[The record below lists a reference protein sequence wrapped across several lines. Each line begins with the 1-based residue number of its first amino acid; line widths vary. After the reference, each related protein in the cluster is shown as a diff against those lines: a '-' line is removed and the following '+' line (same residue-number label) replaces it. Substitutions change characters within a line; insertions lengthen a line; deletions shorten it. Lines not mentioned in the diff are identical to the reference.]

1 MAVDFQSLMSS
12 PTAAYS
18 EALRFFNGNGMLNDV
33 LSRLALDLDRN
44 SIDYAIVGAVALNQH
59 GFQRLTVDI
68 DLLLSVEGLERFR
81 ERLVGLGYRPA
92 FEGAR
97 KKFRTTQE
105 NVPIDIISA
114 GEFPGDGKPKP
125 VVFPDPAEGSIVIDG
140 VKTVSLEKLI
150 ELKLASGM
158 TATDRLKD
166 LADVQEL
173 IKLKKLD
180 AHFADRLNEYVR
192 TKYLELYDGVASAK
206 KESEDWDGRSD

>member
-1 MAVDFQSLMSS
+1 MAVDFPTLMSS

-18 EALRFFNGNGMLNDV
+18 EALRFFNGNGMLNDA
-33 LSRLALDLDRN
+33 LLRLVRDLERQ
-44 SIDYAIVGAVALNQH
+44 SIDYAIIGAVALNQH

-68 DLLLSVEGLERFR
+68 DLLLSVEGLDRFR
-81 ERLVGLGYRPA
+81 EKLVGLGYRPA

-97 KKFRTTQE
+97 KKFRTVQE
-105 NVPIDIISA
+105 NIPIDIISA

-125 VVFPDPAEGSIVIDG
+125 VFFPDPAEDSIVIDG
-140 VKTVSLEKLI
+140 VKTISLEKLV

-158 TATDRLKD
+158 TAGDRLKD

-180 AHFADRLNEYVR
+180 EHFANRLNEYVR
-192 TKYLELYDGVASAK
+192 SKYLELYEGVASAK
-206 KESEDWDGRSD
+206 REPEN

>member
-1 MAVDFQSLMSS
+1 
-12 PTAAYS
+12 
-18 EALRFFNGNGMLNDV
+18 MLNDA
-33 LSRLALDLDRN
+33 LSRLVRDLDRN
-44 SIDYAIVGAVALNQH
+44 SIDYAIIGAVALNQH

-68 DLLLSVEGLERFR
+68 DLLLSVEGLDRFR
-81 ERLVGLGYRPA
+81 EKLVGLGYRPA

-97 KKFRTTQE
+97 KKFRTTHE

-192 TKYLELYDGVASAK
+192 AKYLELYDGVASANN
-206 KESEDWDGRSD
+206 ESEDWDGRSD